1 MYTIYSLGD
10 TWYLGKVMDAI
21 AMVSGSDS
29 SFVGASAIAAMVGVF
44 MIMFQALLKGGQALS
59 LQIFLVCYIFYMGCF
74 HTTVDVAIEGVYSDQ
89 DVVQKDN
96 IPAGPAIL
104 GSIISSV
111 GHGLTEK
118 MEQAFAAVDNPVI
131 LGANGGYLNSLY
143 TINNLARLSESD
155 KALRDLEGLG
165 NPYLGENIRRYI
177 AECTTK
183 AVYVGKRY
191 GGTTT
196 SEMQTTT
203 TDGLKHII
211 FNSEFYGTLYRDN
224 NGNEQTLSC
233 KEAGEKNA
241 LDFQSA
247 VTALTSD
254 THKICEYANIMGFE
268 KDMASCN
275 AGDYLNNVSSAW
287 EHLRQSHYTMQ
298 SLMAAGITRN
308 LTHEGL
314 AMGYRTYGNDLS
326 ATMIYQAIQQRNVQ
340 WTAEQSMFLNSVKP
354 IMSFI
359 EGFFYAISPFAGIM
373 VWLGMM
379 GLNIFFKYLIM
390 LIWIQLWLP
399 ILSIAN
405 LFITTSA
412 SRALDALPKNSN
424 GMSLQE
430 YEELVSICQDR
441 IAVGG
446 MMMAATPVL
455 SLMVITGSVYAFTQ
469 LTSRMQGADHINE
482 KMVAPDAMQ
491 PSAYMATQ
499 SAFSADSLKST
510 LTGATYQN
518 YSASATLDSAKSA
531 AKTNLSQKQDAVATN
546 ASKVFKETFGDD
558 KSFDTDGVWRR
569 ATEHADSKQVA
580 DGLSTIKQ
588 IAQNLGYQLTE
599 QEIKTVGLAISGN
612 LEAGVKGKGPASAG
626 ASASA
631 GGSSSATLSNGQTVS
646 ETAQQIKQFAEN
658 NGRTEIAQLTSQVGG
673 SIAISAK
680 NAHKTGE
687 SAERADQLSRQ
698 ASDLNSSTEQYS
710 EIMSAKV
717 TAGRSAQVNEA
728 ELLSI
733 LKSERGQAIL
743 RKAEDGLQNNQTY
756 ISTKNNISRS
766 LKGENLGSEHNGI
779 VTLRALSQTN
789 LPEAKEAVFE
799 IFREAGLITSDQQ
812 SAYNQT
818 EGKVNEAK
826 TNIRGSSGVNQSKVA
841 AIEADYGRV
850 KKKAESYTKAKHLQ
864 PEAISNTAR
873 ETAESEFTDH
883 GKSIE
888 KREEGK
894 AFTEVAR
901 NLDQNFPELLRQ
913 HNPKKSNYDSIP
925 RAFADLVTIPALVKD
940 FEGLGE
946 GFKDVMRGTPITQ
959 VYDDLRSKAE
969 KKFGAMFDGA
979 IAQCKGLPQEELLKT
994 IKDTC
999 INHELMNQFDRRS
1012 FGAGLMEVD
1021 SRIVPLTE
1029 YNKRPEGSKLSNREI
1044 VMNKIFKDLAKNDE
1058 DFKKT
1063 TYTLG
1068 GFLGQNGSNIYT
1080 SEDLNA
1086 NLHDMMVDS
1095 LRTDDYSKLVRF
1107 AEIITPTVNIARAN
1121 AHNQDFYSK

>member
-118 MEQAFAAVDNPVI
+118 MEQAFAAIDNPVI

-155 KALRDLEGLG
+155 KALHDLEGLG

-298 SLMAAGITRN
+298 SLMAAGIARN

-314 AMGYRTYGNDLS
+314 AMGYSTYGNDLS

-412 SRALDALPKNSN
+412 SRALNALPKNSN

-482 KMVAPDAMQ
+482 KIVAPDAMQ

-499 SAFSADSLKST
+499 ATFNADSYKATRNGYKGISFNTQDIMQTQLSATKSSMESNQQALTTAMNEGLQKLYGHNTTAGLQSAYNELLSHSDNQIISDTENKVKSWLKNHNFAVNDANTSAIMFG
-510 LTGATYQN
+510 LTGN
-518 YSASATLDSAKSA
+518 K
-531 AKTNLSQKQDAVATN
+531 
-546 ASKVFKETFGDD
+546 
-558 KSFDTDGVWRR
+558 R
-569 ATEHADSKQVA
+569 AL
-580 DGLSTIKQ
+580 G
-588 IAQNLGYQLTE
+588 QNLELAKNKDGKDIVNSTE
-599 QEIKTVGLAISGN
+599 NG
-612 LEAGVKGKGPASAG
+612 
-626 ASASA
+626 ASA
-631 GGSSSATLSNGQTVS
+631 GGSAGVNAGNNRSITVSDAVQEMTQDGKTFSKGEVSSFTDSVSSQLSDTLSESDTVGENAS
-646 ETAQQIKQFAEN
+646 IARTINTARANLK
-658 NGRTEIAQLTSQVGG
+658 TSQ
-673 SIAISAK
+673 
-680 NAHKTGE
+680 
-687 SAERADQLSRQ
+687 
-698 ASDLNSSTEQYS
+698 EQYS
-710 EIMSAKV
+710 AAV
-717 TAGRSAQVNEA
+717 TASQSLGVGTNIEDNDLIANIGGADKAQKYIDNIVRNLSDADKKLFKHTFDSFLRDTSNDTGTNDYQIKELRTLYTMMGNGGDNETQRVISSGFTDMLRAGGYMSGRASQIPDQTNNLRQPEDITGPSQKEIDLTRGEINQRKVMTEDAAQGDPRSKKLVDEGRVNVHQNAGDTSVKTKAQAQANADRADAMNNKYSQFNIGKSGSNIFGGTASRVLRFDSYVDIMKDSAEIYDFDQDRRNNAREA
-728 ELLSI
+728 ASNKEAQRYLNTI
-733 LKSERGQAIL
+733 VQ
-743 RKAEDGLQNNQTY
+743 
-756 ISTKNNISRS
+756 STKGSAVGDYARAFMECDKLLAEIRFDTFSGNDLNMIKHREDFDIARQKLADTGFKVVQE
-766 LKGENLGSEHNGI
+766 LK
-779 VTLRALSQTN
+779 
-789 LPEAKEAVFE
+789 K
-799 IFREAGLITSDQQ
+799 
-812 SAYNQT
+812 
-818 EGKVNEAK
+818 
-826 TNIRGSSGVNQSKVA
+826 SGVNISGNGVEYLTNMNTYLLESLASKKEEKV
-841 AIEADYGRV
+841 IDLFRTLD
-850 KKKAESYTKAKHLQ
+850 S
-864 PEAISNTAR
+864 
-873 ETAESEFTDH
+873 
-883 GKSIE
+883 SI
-888 KREEGK
+888 K
-894 AFTEVAR
+894 
-901 NLDQNFPELLRQ
+901 
-913 HNPKKSNYDSIP
+913 
-925 RAFADLVTIPALVKD
+925 
-940 FEGLGE
+940 
-946 GFKDVMRGTPITQ
+946 
-959 VYDDLRSKAE
+959 
-969 KKFGAMFDGA
+969 
-979 IAQCKGLPQEELLKT
+979 
-994 IKDTC
+994 
-999 INHELMNQFDRRS
+999 
-1012 FGAGLMEVD
+1012 
-1021 SRIVPLTE
+1021 
-1029 YNKRPEGSKLSNREI
+1029 
-1044 VMNKIFKDLAKNDE
+1044 
-1058 DFKKT
+1058 
-1063 TYTLG
+1063 
-1068 GFLGQNGSNIYT
+1068 
-1080 SEDLNA
+1080 
-1086 NLHDMMVDS
+1086 
-1095 LRTDDYSKLVRF
+1095 
-1107 AEIITPTVNIARAN
+1107 
-1121 AHNQDFYSK
+1121 

>member
-104 GSIISSV
+104 GSVISSV

-118 MEQAFAAVDNPVI
+118 MEQAFAAVDSPVI

-412 SRALDALPKNSN
+412 ARALDALPKNSN

-482 KMVAPDAMQ
+482 KIVAPDAMQ

-499 SAFSADSLKST
+499 STFSADSLKST
-510 LTGATYQN
+510 LTGGTYQN

-531 AKTNLSQKQDAVATN
+531 AITNLRQKQDAVATN
-546 ASKVFKETFGDD
+546 ASKVFKETFGND
-558 KSFDTDGVWRR
+558 KSFDTDGAWRR

-580 DGLSTIKQ
+580 AGLSSIKQ
-588 IAQNLGYQLTE
+588 IAEGLGYQLTE
-599 QEIKTVGLAISGN
+599 QDIKTVGLAISGD
-612 LEAGVKGKGPASAG
+612 LQKVVKGSA
-626 ASASA
+626 
-631 GGSSSATLSNGQTVS
+631 SATLSTGQSVS
-646 ETAQQIKQFAEN
+646 ETAQKIKQFAEN

-680 NAHKTGE
+680 KAHKTGE
-687 SAERADQLSRQ
+687 AAEHADQLSRQ
-698 ASDLNSSTEQYS
+698 ASDLNSSAEQYS

-733 LKSERGQAIL
+733 LKSKRGQDIL
-743 RKAEDGLQNNQTY
+743 KKAEDEIRNNPQKRAIY
-756 ISTKNNISRS
+756 DPTKNDIGSS
-766 LKGENLGSEHNGI
+766 LNGENLGSEHDSI

-789 LPEAKEAVFE
+789 LPEANKAVFE
-799 IFREAGLITSDQQ
+799 ILREAGLITSDQQ

-818 EGKVNEAK
+818 EGKVNEAQ
-826 TNIRGSSGVNQSKVA
+826 THIRGSSGVDQDYVA
-841 AIEADYGRV
+841 ATEAKV
-850 KKKAESYTKAKHLQ
+850 KSVEKKAKSYTEAKHLQ
-864 PEAISNTAR
+864 PEAIADTAKNTAQQ
-873 ETAESEFTDH
+873 EFTDN

-901 NLDQNFPELLRQ
+901 NLNQNFPELLRP
-913 HNPKKSNYDSIP
+913 HDTKKSNYDSIP
-925 RAFADLVTIPALVKD
+925 RAIADLVTIPAVLKD
-940 FEGLGE
+940 FKQLGE
-946 GFKDVMRGTPITQ
+946 GVKDVMRDTPISQ

-969 KKFGAMFDGA
+969 AKFGAMFDGA
-979 IAQCKGLPQEELLKT
+979 IAQCEGLPQGELLKT

-999 INHELMNQFDRRS
+999 INHELMSQFAPRS

-1021 SRIVPLTE
+1021 PRIVPLTE
-1029 YNKRPEGSKLSNREI
+1029 YNKRPEGSKLSNGEI
-1044 VMNKIFKDLAKNDE
+1044 VINKIFKDLAKNDE
-1058 DFKKT
+1058 DFKNT

-1080 SEDLNA
+1080 SEDFNA

-1095 LRTDDYSKLVRF
+1095 LRTEDYSKLVRF
-1107 AEIITPTVNIARAN
+1107 AEVITPTVNNARAN
-1121 AHNQDFYSK
+1121 AHNSDFYPKNK

>member
-104 GSIISSV
+104 GSVISSV

-499 SAFSADSLKST
+499 SSFSADSQKSI
-510 LTGATYQN
+510 LTGASYMNFSVNDTLQRARSSAENDMLSKQN
-518 YSASATLDSAKSA
+518 SLSTTFGEAYNRIFGTGKAFEESDAFSKATAFMDQNSISHGIAAVKSA
-531 AKTNLSQKQDAVATN
+531 AQEAGFTLNDSEAESLSMAIAGKTPLGKLFKIDKQTGAKTEHSYSEAAKMVKNTQDTQSRSAMATFQEQMSGSL
-546 ASKVFKETFGDD
+546 AKTLKETDN
-558 KSFDTDGVWRR
+558 SSEASNISR
-569 ATEHADSKQVA
+569 
-580 DGLSTIKQ
+580 
-588 IAQNLGYQLTE
+588 QLTE
-599 QEIKTVGLAISGN
+599 QAQDLSSSVQQYTETNSYSL
-612 LEAGVKGKGPASAG
+612 SAG
-626 ASASA
+626 ASA
-631 GGSSSATLSNGQTVS
+631 
-646 ETAQQIKQFAEN
+646 
-658 NGRTEIAQLTSQVGG
+658 
-673 SIAISAK
+673 
-680 NAHKTGE
+680 
-687 SAERADQLSRQ
+687 Q
-698 ASDLNSSTEQYS
+698 A
-710 EIMSAKV
+710 
-717 TAGRSAQVNEA
+717 NEA
-728 ELLSI
+728 DLFGSVTDSVAYNILNKATNGIDKSI
-733 LKSERGQAIL
+733 L
-743 RKAEDGLQNNQTY
+743 D
-756 ISTKNNISRS
+756 STKRNI
-766 LKGENLGSEHNGI
+766 ENGLNVKDLGKDSEKI
-779 VTLRALSQTN
+779 LTLRALRQIN
-789 LPEAKEAVFE
+789 PKAADNAALELFEA
-799 IFREAGLITSDQQ
+799 AGLVTKDQREKLHDVIPTINNMQTHTPGSTGVDSGNVQMIRSASNRVQDSVQAVLTDKEIGDLSKKGANKSNAGFNQKGSEMEHQQHKAANKEMVDYLNNHFAGLDVPTQPYSGNDLITHISKQA
-812 SAYNQT
+812 SLKTARKGITN
-818 EGKVNEAK
+818 VAK
-826 TNIRGSSGVNQSKVA
+826 TQGHILDGKSVSDVYGQVRNQVTDRMSKMFDP
-841 AIEADYGRV
+841 AIEA
-850 KKKAESYTKAKHLQ
+850 
-864 PEAISNTAR
+864 
-873 ETAESEFTDH
+873 
-883 GKSIE
+883 
-888 KREEGK
+888 
-894 AFTEVAR
+894 
-901 NLDQNFPELLRQ
+901 
-913 HNPKKSNYDSIP
+913 
-925 RAFADLVTIPALVKD
+925 
-940 FEGLGE
+940 
-946 GFKDVMRGTPITQ
+946 
-959 VYDDLRSKAE
+959 
-969 KKFGAMFDGA
+969 
-979 IAQCKGLPQEELLKT
+979 CKGLPQEKFLRDAKKYAIEAETRKEFDSQTTFRSSDTATKILKDNKDDLLNARLSLSENT
-994 IKDTC
+994 M
-999 INHELMNQFDRRS
+999 LM
-1012 FGAGLMEVD
+1012 V
-1021 SRIVPLTE
+1021 
-1029 YNKRPEGSKLSNREI
+1029 
-1044 VMNKIFKDLAKNDE
+1044 KDLHKQGVTMGDGIKIKNVD
-1058 DFKKT
+1058 DAV
-1063 TYTLG
+1063 
-1068 GFLGQNGSNIYT
+1068 QNGYKMNAEDNYT
-1080 SEDLNA
+1080 TNVIK
-1086 NLHDMMVDS
+1086 MVDDAVLS
-1095 LRTDDYSKLVRF
+1095 GDYTEVKKF
-1107 AEIITPTVNIARAN
+1107 ATAVTPHFNARGLN
-1121 AHNQDFYSK
+1121 MNNKGFYKR